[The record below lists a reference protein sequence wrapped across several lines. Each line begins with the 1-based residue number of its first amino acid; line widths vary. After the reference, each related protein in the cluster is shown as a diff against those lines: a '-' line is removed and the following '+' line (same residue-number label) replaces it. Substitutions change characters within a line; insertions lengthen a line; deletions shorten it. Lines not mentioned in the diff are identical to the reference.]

1 MESTNLPWQRS
12 FSVSSTVPHE
22 NQPEPPGPQLE
33 PAAPPPSSSRPSK
46 LLSGVILVV
55 LGAIGLGVWSQ
66 REQIFS
72 AGSGAEVLT
81 IPTAKAEV
89 KSFRQSLRTSGT
101 IAAKRFAAIR
111 APRMRGGSEGRRQQ
125 TLMKLAPAGE
135 TIQAG
140 TVVAEFENR
149 WLEDHI
155 DDVRSTLA
163 QSKSTVEKRR
173 AEIMIATETEQQS
186 VRVAQA
192 DLDKAKLD
200 LRTAEVRSEIEAEKL
215 KLAVEEA
222 EATLAQIT
230 QEVKLQ
236 QEVHAADIRSLELE
250 VEKHRLHVER
260 HMRDLERLKMPS
272 PVDGLVV
279 MESLYRGGGQTEQVQ
294 VGDQVNP
301 GTFFMRVVD
310 LSAMV
315 VSGVVNQVDSQL
327 VRMGQKAEVRLDAY
341 PELVLPGKV
350 TSISAMASSSST
362 GFRWRSGRDNYVKMV
377 SVEVSIDAEDER
389 VIPDLSGSADIL
401 LAQHEDALVI
411 PRAAIQEQQ
420 DRSIVMVRQGEGFI
434 TREIEIGQT
443 SPTEA
448 VILAGL
454 NPGDE
459 VALASVPQA

>member
-1 MESTNLPWQRS
+1 MPSQER
-12 FSVSSTVPHE
+12 
-22 NQPEPPGPQLE
+22 PEPQGPQLE
-33 PAAPPPSSSRPSK
+33 PAAPQPPASRPNRF
-46 LLSGVILVV
+46 LSGIILVI

-66 REQIFS
+66 REQLFNNSS
-72 AGSGAEVLT
+72 ASNLQAV
-81 IPTAKAEV
+81 PTAVAEV
-89 KSFRQSLRTSGT
+89 KNFRRSLRTTGT

-125 TLMKLAPAGE
+125 TLMALAPAGE
-135 TIQAG
+135 TIRAG

-155 DDVRSTLA
+155 DDVRSTLT

-173 AEIMIATETEQQS
+173 AEIMIAEETEQQS

-215 KLAVEEA
+215 KLLVEEA

-230 QEVKLQ
+230 EEVKLQ
-236 QEVHAADIRSLELE
+236 QQVHAAELRSLEID
-250 VEKHRLHVER
+250 VEKNQLHIDR
-260 HMRDLERLKMPS
+260 HMIDLTRMKMQS

-279 MESLYRGGGQTEQVQ
+279 MESLYKGGGQTEQIQ

-310 LSAMV
+310 LSKMV

-327 VRMGQKAEVRLDAY
+327 VRMGQEAEVRLDAY
-341 PELVLPGKV
+341 PDIVLPGKV
-350 TSISAMASSSST
+350 TSISAMASSSSS

-377 SVEVSIDAEDER
+377 SVEVSIDARDER

-401 LAQHEDALVI
+401 LAEHEDALVI
-411 PRAAIQEQQ
+411 PSAAIQKDQ
-420 DRSIVMVRQGEGFI
+420 DQPVVMVRRGEGFI
-434 TREIEIGQT
+434 AREIEIGPT
-443 SPTEA
+443 SATEA

-454 NPGDE
+454 DAGDE
-459 VALASVPQA
+459 VALAPVPQA